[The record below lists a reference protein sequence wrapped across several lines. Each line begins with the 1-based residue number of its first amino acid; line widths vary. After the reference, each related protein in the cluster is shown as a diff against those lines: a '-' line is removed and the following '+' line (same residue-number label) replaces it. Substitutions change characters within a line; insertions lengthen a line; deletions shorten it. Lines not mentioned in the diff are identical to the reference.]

1 MSDNNIIKKDNGY
14 NGQKTESVGLIHT
27 GHRKRIRDLFF
38 SNDCKLTNLF
48 YEHQVLEI
56 ILFYTHARGD
66 VNPMAHRMINKF
78 GSLNNVLNADAN
90 ALIEFGL
97 TENSAMLIKLFNA
110 VHSYSRTL
118 EYGQK
123 LFPNLDSILDFCH
136 DIFKTAS
143 TESGCIICL
152 NASKRLVYYEFINE
166 GVENQFSL
174 PRRRIVELAMRY
186 DTNNIVIAHNHPSDS
201 CSPSIN
207 DVHCTQSLYDFLH
220 ELNIVL
226 LEHVIVTGRGC
237 YAILKEY
244 YKTYSGYQKIE
255 STD

>member
-1 MSDNNIIKKDNGY
+1 MSDDDITKKDNG
-14 NGQKTESVGLIHT
+14 NNEHKTESAGSIHT

-78 GSLNNVLNADAN
+78 GSLNNVLNAN
-90 ALIEFGL
+90 ASELINFGL

-110 VHSYSRTL
+110 VHNYSKTL
-118 EYGQK
+118 EYGYTS
-123 LFPNLDSILDFCH
+123 FPNMDSILDFCH
-136 DIFKTAS
+136 DIFKKSS

-152 NASKRLVYYEFINE
+152 NAHKRLVYYEFINE
-166 GVENQFSL
+166 GAENHFSL
-174 PRRRIVELAMRY
+174 SRRRIVELAMRY

-201 CSPSIN
+201 CSPSTN

-226 LEHVIVTGRGC
+226 LEHVIVTGSCC

-244 YKTYSGYQKIE
+244 YKTYSGYQKPE
-255 STD
+255 SID